1 MNIPV
6 LITVIKIIGLISIVL
21 FLNNVR
27 WLLISLRLRKKFM
40 DNADNRQKNISIEN
54 DVTILFNKSHVNMI
68 DRRNGMLVSKELH
81 EHRYGDLLILFD
93 KSVSYFAYRMRHPL
107 YWLLLTSRFFEKYP
121 PAVTYFT
128 SLFLWLIGYLATR
141 YLDTSGYGQIIL
153 DRLLSLFPA

>member
-1 MNIPV
+1 MDFSV
-6 LITVIKIIGLISIVL
+6 LILGIKAIGVISIVL
-21 FLNNVR
+21 FLNNAC
-27 WLLISLRLRKKFM
+27 WLLIGLRLRKKFM

-54 DVTILFNKSHVNMI
+54 DVTDLFNKAHVNMI
-68 DRRNGMLVSKELH
+68 DRRNGMLISKELH

-93 KSVSYFAYRMRHPL
+93 KSVSYFAYRMRHPF

-121 PAVTYFT
+121 PVVTYIT
-128 SLFLWLIGYLATR
+128 SLFLWFIGYIATR